1 VQEQRITVEIDSQ
14 IAIVRLNRPDKH
26 NGMDIPMIEALIAAA
41 RQLKKNRDIR
51 AVILTG
57 EGPSFCAG
65 IDTKSMFSGGP
76 LKTALA
82 FMPLLKPAANKYQN
96 VCLVWRTLS
105 VPVIAAIHGNCFGAG
120 IQLALGADIRIAAP
134 GAKLSVMEAKWGLIP
149 DMGGMLTLRDHMPRD
164 VAFELTATGR
174 LLAADEAL
182 ALGLLTRIEDE
193 PLAAAKVLA
202 AQIAIRSPDASAA
215 AKRMFRESWG
225 ASEYRVLAAE
235 RRWQLRLILGK
246 NQRVATARN
255 MGKPDA
261 AYLPRQW

>member
-1 VQEQRITVEIDSQ
+1 MQEQRITVEIDSQ